1 KSIPDPR
8 LAAGNVAYTYAGVRP
23 LTWEDNARA
32 SDVSRAHKVIGEEDG
47 RFLSIT
53 GTKLTC
59 FRSLAAQLGDHV
71 LDTLDLRARSR
82 TAELTLDGADEAVGR
97 TEAHAWLDDSPETAT
112 TGLSRDTLETLVT
125 TYGRGYHRVIEMAGK
140 VAGGGERLCPVNPDI
155 VAQLHLAVQDELAVS
170 LQDVL
175 LRRTGIGT
183 SACQGLAS
191 AETEVTVWHAM
202 GGALGEKV
210 KEITDAFNKTQ
221 SEYKVTPVYKGN
233 YTETMTAA
241 IAAFRA
247 RQQPHVVQVF
257 EVGTAT
263 MMSARGAIKPVHA
276 LMAEAGERFD
286 PSAYL
291 PAVTGY
297 YTSADGKMLSLP
309 FNSSTPVL
317 YFNKDAFKKAGLD
330 PAKAPATWPELGDAG
345 KKLQA
350 AGLPCGFTTDWQ
362 SWI

>member
-1 KSIPDPR
+1 
-8 LAAGNVAYTYAGVRP
+8 
-23 LTWEDNARA
+23 
-32 SDVSRAHKVIGEEDG
+32 
-47 RFLSIT
+47 
-53 GTKLTC
+53 
-59 FRSLAAQLGDHV
+59 
-71 LDTLDLRARSR
+71 
-82 TAELTLDGADEAVGR
+82 
-97 TEAHAWLDDSPETAT
+97 
-112 TGLSRDTLETLVT
+112 
-125 TYGRGYHRVIEMAGK
+125 MA
-140 VAGGGERLCPVNPDI
+140 
-155 VAQLHLAVQDELAVS
+155 LAVV
-170 LQDVL
+170 VL
-175 LRRTGIGT
+175 L
-183 SACQGLAS
+183 LALVS
-191 AETEVTVWHAM
+191 PAAAETEVTVWHAM

-297 YTSADGKMLSLP
+297 YTTTDGKMLSLP

-317 YFNKDAFKKAGLD
+317 YYNKDAFKKAGLD
-330 PAKAPATWPELGDAG
+330 PAKPPRTWPELAEDA

-350 AGLPCGFTTDWQ
+350 AGSPCGFTTEWQ
-362 SWI
+362 TWIHLENLSAWHNQPIATKENGLGGLEA